1 MTDASRALV
10 GRRDGDARRALA
22 ACAAILADLDGVLTK
37 TASVHAAAWK
47 ELFDGFLARH
57 AAGKGG
63 AVTPFDIERDY
74 REYVDG
80 KPRYDGVRSFLASR
94 GLTLPQGDPADPPD
108 RETICGL
115 GNRKNGLFL
124 DRLAREGV
132 AVWPDAVAL
141 VRAARARG
149 MKLAVVT
156 SSRNGAAVLD
166 AAGLTAMFDLR
177 VDGQD
182 VERLGLPG
190 KPAPDMFLEA
200 ARRLGVEPRRAA
212 VLEDAVAGVA
222 AGHAGGFA
230 VVVGVDRVGQADRLA
245 AHGADLVV
253 SNLEDLVTLLPP
265 RAAPAAGAPHA

>member
-1 MTDASRALV
+1 MTDPSRPSA
-10 GRRDGDARRALA
+10 GRHDRAAGRSLA

-37 TASVHAAAWK
+37 TAAVHAAAWK
-47 ELFDGFLARH
+47 ELFDAYLARR
-57 AAGKGG
+57 AAREGSR
-63 AVTPFDIERDY
+63 VTPFDIDRDY
-74 REYVDG
+74 RDYVDG
-80 KPRYDGVRSFLASR
+80 KPRYDGVRDFLAAR
-94 GLTLPQGDPADPPD
+94 AITLPEGDPADPPD

-141 VRAARARG
+141 VRAARARD
-149 MKLAVVT
+149 MPLAVVT

-166 AAGLTAMFDLR
+166 AAGLTAMFAVR
-177 VDGQD
+177 VDGSD
-182 VERLGLPG
+182 LERLGLPG

-200 ARRLGVEPRRAA
+200 ARRLDVAPRRAA

-230 VVVGVDRVGQADRLA
+230 VVVGVDRVGQAERLA

-253 SNLEDLVTLLPP
+253 SNLEELVPLLPP
-265 RAAPAAGAPHA
+265 RAAPAADVPHA